1 MASTDALKKREIF
14 SAVEDEETRRIEED
28 VRPKRLDE
36 YVGQE
41 GLKRIL
47 RYSIQAARVRGEAM
61 DHVLLY
67 GPPGL
72 GKTTLAAIIANEL
85 EAGFKRTGGPMI
97 ERAGDLAAILT
108 NMEERGVLFIDEIHR
123 LNRAVEE
130 TLYPAMEDFRLDLII
145 GQGPSARTM
154 NVPLKHF
161 TLVGAT
167 TRSGLLSSAL
177 RSRFGISIRLEFY
190 NQEELLVILE
200 RAAAL
205 LKVPAEK
212 EGLREVALRARGQPR
227 SAILLLHR
235 VRDFVQV
242 EGSGVITDWYA
253 REALDSLGIDPCGL
267 LPLDRHLLQ
276 TIIEKFD
283 GGPVGVETISA
294 ALNEEKD
301 TIEEVFEPFLLQQG
315 FVQRTPR
322 GRVALRRAYDHL
334 GVTYKGDVQGKLF

>member
-1 MASTDALKKREIF
+1 MASTDPLKDRGIF
-14 SAVEDEETRRIEED
+14 SAVEEEETRRVEED
-28 VRPKRLDE
+28 VRPKWLDE

-41 GLKRIL
+41 NLKRVL
-47 RYSIQAARVRGEAM
+47 RYSIEAARKRRDAM
-61 DHVLLY
+61 DHVLLS

-85 EAGFKRTGGPMI
+85 GVGFKRTGGPMV

-108 NMEERGVLFIDEIHR
+108 TMEERDVLFIDEIHR

-130 TLYPAMEDFRLDLII
+130 TLYPAMEDFRLDLVI

-154 NVPLKHF
+154 NVPLKRF

-167 TRSGLLSSAL
+167 TRSGLLSSPL
-177 RSRFGISIRLEFY
+177 RSRFGISVRLEFY
-190 NQEELLVILE
+190 KNDELEVILE
-200 RAAAL
+200 RAAYI

-212 EGLREVALRARGQPR
+212 DGLHEVALRARGQPR
-227 SAILLLHR
+227 TAILLLHR

-242 EGSGVITDWYA
+242 ECSGLITCGHA

-267 LPLDRHLLQ
+267 IPMDRHLLQ

-283 GGPVGVETISA
+283 GGPVGVETLSA
-294 ALNEEKD
+294 ALNEDKG

-315 FVQRTPR
+315 FIQRTQR
-322 GRVALRRAYDHL
+322 GRIALRKAYEHL
-334 GVTYKGDVQGKLF
+334 GLPYRENSQTSLF

>member
-1 MASTDALKKREIF
+1 MASTDALKKRGIF
-14 SAVEDEETRRIEED
+14 SAIEDEEARRIEED
-28 VRPKRLDE
+28 LRPRRLE
-36 YVGQE
+36 NFVGQE
-41 GLKRIL
+41 TLKRIL
-47 RYSIQAARVRGEAM
+47 RYSIQAARGRHEAM

-85 EAGFKRTGGPMI
+85 DVGFKRTGGPMV

-130 TLYPAMEDFRLDLII
+130 TLYPAMEDFRLDLVI

-154 NVPLKHF
+154 NVPLKRF

-177 RSRFGISIRLEFY
+177 RSRFGISVRLEFY
-190 NQEELLVILE
+190 NEDELLVILE
-200 RAAAL
+200 KAASV
-205 LKVPAEK
+205 LKVPAERD
-212 EGLREVALRARGQPR
+212 GLQEVAKRARGQPR
-227 SAILLLHR
+227 SAILLLRR

-242 EGSGVITDWYA
+242 EGSGVITSQHA
-253 REALDSLGIDPCGL
+253 REALDSLGVDPCGL
-267 LPLDRHLLQ
+267 IPMDRHLLQ
-276 TIIEKFD
+276 AIIEKFD

-315 FVQRTPR
+315 FIQRTPR
-322 GRVALRRAYDHL
+322 GRIALRRAYEHL
-334 GVTYKGDVQGKLF
+334 GVTYKENAQGKLF